1 MAFYLAKF
9 NEEAVQNLGYEG
21 FRDAFNKIG
30 AKLNYSP
37 NSVKNRRDDF
47 DPLFGHRAGW
57 HQVELG
63 KSNLEIV
70 DSFDHLS
77 EEALRAIVL
86 DLLDEEPSGEIYLPI
101 INIKSSTYT
110 TRGVTGRKAE
120 TFFMEWFAKHFPNEN
135 LIDTRDLGCGYDFC
149 SENSSHVYE
158 VKGLSGNDGGVLFT
172 DKEWKV
178 AAELQDDYY
187 LILVKDCFSE
197 KPIVEIYSNPHFRFS
212 PKKQL
217 TTVVNVNWGI
227 SSTDLNN
234 TEAD

>member
-9 NEEAVQNLGYEG
+9 NEDAVQNLGYTG
-21 FRDAFNKIG
+21 FRNAFNNIG

-63 KSNLEIV
+63 RSNLEIV

-86 DLLDEEPSGEIYLPI
+86 DLLDGGSSSEIVLP
-101 INIKSSTYT
+101 NTNRQSSTYT
-110 TRGVTGRKAE
+110 TRGVTGRRAE
-120 TFFMEWFAKHFPNEN
+120 AFFMEWFAKHFPNEN
-135 LIDTRDLGCGYDFC
+135 LIDTRDLGCGYDFRI
-149 SENSSHVYE
+149 ENSNRVYE

-178 AAELQDDYY
+178 AAELQDNYY
-187 LILVKDCFSE
+187 LVLIKGCFSE
-197 KPIVEIYSNPHFRFS
+197 SPIVETYPNPHFQFS
-212 PKKQL
+212 PRKQV
-217 TTVVNVNWGI
+217 TAVINVNWGI

-234 TEAD
+234 TRTN